1 MFADREEAGR
11 KLGAKLMRFKD
22 QDACV
27 FALPRGGV
35 PVGFEIARMLGA
47 PLDLIIVRK
56 LGAPHQPE
64 LAIGALADGEHPQI
78 VLNDDIVTM
87 LRVSGEYIAEEKER
101 QLLEI
106 ARRRQSYLAG
116 RPRASASR
124 RIAIIVD
131 DGIATGA
138 TIRAAIRSIRAA
150 KPARLVLAVPVA
162 PTETI
167 AALRREADEIV
178 CLEAHEDFM
187 AISIYYRN
195 FRQLDDEEVRDLLAR
210 IPSPPPAATPEQRA

>member
-1 MFADREEAGR
+1 
-11 KLGAKLMRFKD
+11 
-22 QDACV
+22 
-27 FALPRGGV
+27 
-35 PVGFEIARMLGA
+35 
-47 PLDLIIVRK
+47 
-56 LGAPHQPE
+56 
-64 LAIGALADGEHPQI
+64 
-78 VLNDDIVTM
+78 DIVTM

-106 ARRRQSYLAG
+106 ERRRQSYLAG

-210 IPSPPPAATPEQRA
+210 IPSPPPA

>member
-1 MFADREEAGR
+1 MFADREDAGR
-11 KLGAKLMRFKD
+11 KLGTKLMRFKG
-22 QDACV
+22 QDACI

-106 ARRRQSYLAG
+106 ERRRQSYLAG

>member
-11 KLGAKLMRFKD
+11 KLGAKLMRFKG

-106 ARRRQSYLAG
+106 ERRRQSYLAG